1 MSKNEINQQ
10 IISFQDKLRG
20 MALKLTRNVEDAQDL
35 LHDTLLKAFTNTEK
49 FTEKTNLA
57 GWLFTIMK
65 NTFINNYRRKKKSNT
80 IFDESEESYY
90 LNIPVNKGSISPE
103 SEFAF
108 NELNKG
114 IENLEEEFRNPFKMH
129 LQGFKYKEIA
139 REIKVPI
146 GTVKSRIF
154 QARQL
159 LSNKFGDYK

>member
-1 MSKNEINQQ
+1 MNKTDLNNQ
-10 IISFQDKLRG
+10 IVSFQDKLNG
-20 MALKLTRNVEDAQDL
+20 LALKLTRNYEDAQDL

-65 NTFINNYRRKKKSNT
+65 NTFINNYRRRKKTNT
-80 IFDESEESYY
+80 IFDESEESHY
-90 LNIPVNKGSISPE
+90 LNIPVSTGKISPE
-103 SEFAF
+103 SEYSY
-108 NELNKG
+108 NELDKG
-114 IENLEEEFRNPFKMH
+114 INNLDAEFRNPFKMY

-139 REIKVPI
+139 QEIKVPV

-159 LSNKFGDYK
+159 LSEKFKDYK